1 MARKTHQPSAVRLER
16 VKAVCRPS
24 FVARVKEAL
33 EYVQAVVCALEDRGG
48 ADTSRVKGVCAF
60 GNVGSVNAAGTTG

>member
-1 MARKTHQPSAVRLER
+1 MALKTHQLSAVRLEC
-16 VKAVCRPS
+16 VKAVCCTG

-33 EYVQAVVCALEDRGG
+33 EYAEAVVCALQDRGG
-48 ADTSRVKGVCAF
+48 ADTSGVKGVCAF